1 VWSAS
6 VIRAVCSLEVE
17 ANAMPYVIRYCFS
30 QRFPVHARK
39 AYEWCADY
47 SPEDPVLM
55 GNEAAERRI
64 TRVTDA
70 TVILT
75 DIFHTGKGDV
85 EKQKLVQ
92 LYPDRLR
99 WVSTHLAGPNR
110 YSQFI
115 YEISAEGNRASRLD
129 FTALHLE
136 YEKENLD
143 SEAIKLLADKLKKE
157 DSALWKRLAKAMAK
171 ELGK

>member
-1 VWSAS
+1 
-6 VIRAVCSLEVE
+6 
-17 ANAMPYVIRYCFS
+17 MPIPVRYRFS
-30 QRFPVHARK
+30 QRFPIPVQK
-39 AYEWCADY
+39 AYEWCTNF
-47 SPEDPVLM
+47 SPEDHLLM
-55 GNEAAERRI
+55 HDGAAKRQI

-70 TVILT
+70 TILLT
-75 DIFHTGKGDV
+75 DTFRTSMGDV

-99 WVSTHLAGPNR
+99 WVSTHLTGSNR

-136 YEKENLD
+136 YEKDSLD
-143 SEAIKLLADKLKKE
+143 SEAVKSLAEKLKKE
-157 DSALWKRLAKAMAK
+157 DSAAWKLLAKAMIK

>member
-1 VWSAS
+1 
-6 VIRAVCSLEVE
+6 
-17 ANAMPYVIRYCFS
+17 MPCPVRYHFS
-30 QRFPVHARK
+30 QRFPVSARK
-39 AYEWCADY
+39 AYKWCTDY
-47 SPEDPVLM
+47 TPEDPALM
-55 GNEAAERRI
+55 GNEAVAERRI

-75 DIFHTGKGDV
+75 DIFHTRKGDV
-85 EKQKLVQ
+85 DKQKLVQ
-92 LYPDRLR
+92 LYPDRLS

-115 YEISAEGNRASRLD
+115 YEISAEGDSASRLD

-143 SEAIKLLADKLKKE
+143 SNDVKSLADKLKKE
-157 DSALWKRLAKAMAK
+157 DSALWKLLAKAMAK
-171 ELGK
+171 DLGK

>member
-1 VWSAS
+1 
-6 VIRAVCSLEVE
+6 
-17 ANAMPYVIRYCFS
+17 M
-30 QRFPVHARK
+30 
-39 AYEWCADY
+39 
-47 SPEDPVLM
+47 
-55 GNEAAERRI
+55 
-64 TRVTDA
+64 
-70 TVILT
+70 
-75 DIFHTGKGDV
+75 GDV

-99 WVSTHLAGPNR
+99 WVSTHLTGSNR

-136 YEKENLD
+136 YEKDSLD
-143 SEAIKLLADKLKKE
+143 SEAVKSLAEKLKKE
-157 DSALWKRLAKAMAK
+157 DSAAWKLLAKAMIK